1 MKKTMKKRIIC
12 FMLTL
17 ALLISLVPAQSAF
30 AASDSYG
37 VSGQY
42 KITDISSKKKTIT
55 IVSDGMIVDDLY
67 HYQIQISKD
76 KKFKKSVKTYT
87 EKGFTLSYDES
98 KRTKKTSK
106 NMKITVTYGEQG
118 QPYATVKISKMKKG
132 TYYVR
137 LRGSN
142 GTGHYTKWSKAK
154 KIKVK

>member
-1 MKKTMKKRIIC
+1 MKKRIIC

-17 ALLISLVPAQSAF
+17 ALLISLVPVQSVF
-30 AASDSYG
+30 AASDSYTK
-37 VSGQY
+37 SGQY
-42 KITDISSKKKTIT
+42 KITDISSKKKVIT
-55 IVSDGMIVDDLY
+55 IVSDGLIVDDLY

-87 EKGFTLSYDES
+87 QKGFTLSFDKS

-106 NMKITVTYGEQG
+106 NMKVTAQEGV
-118 QPYATVKISKMKKG
+118 PYAVIKLSKQKKG

-137 LRGSN
+137 LRGSD
-142 GTGHYTKWSKAK
+142 GSGHYTKWSKAK